1 MGGLGREKAS
11 GPIMWLT
18 PKLRHKLIKVQA
30 KALTIPMENW
40 NKCVQ
45 GTDSGRA
52 DSILCKSDLD
62 WKVGF
67 ISVGPF
73 VPSFCL
79 EDFSGS

>member
-30 KALTIPMENW
+30 KALTIPTENC

-52 DSILCKSDLD
+52 DSMLCKSDLD

-67 ISVGPF
+67 S
-73 VPSFCL
+73 
-79 EDFSGS
+79 